1 VIDGATARQRH
12 HEPPAGWDAQTFDR
26 VTDALAAA
34 LVASW
39 RRDHPAAITTTN
51 QTPKRHIHE

>member
-1 VIDGATARQRH
+1 VNDETLHPQR
-12 HEPPAGWDAQTFDR
+12 HEPPTGWDAQTFDR

-39 RRDHPAAITTTN
+39 RRDHQRAEQPA
-51 QTPKRHIHE
+51 